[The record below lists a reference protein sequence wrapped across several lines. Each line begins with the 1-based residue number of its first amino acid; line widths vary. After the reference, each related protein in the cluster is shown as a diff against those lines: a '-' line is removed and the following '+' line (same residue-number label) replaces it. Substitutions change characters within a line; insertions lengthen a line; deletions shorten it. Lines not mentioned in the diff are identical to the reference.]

1 MKTPKI
7 TLRSLLQSM
16 SAAWAALVIFMG
28 AVQTTPAQSTN
39 YPATILSN
47 NPVAYYQLQELPGAT
62 VAVDSSPNGLDATYI
77 YDSSSNSPVLGF
89 PGIDSNSIAFLGG
102 TASDYGY
109 IDIPFNTLLAPIGD
123 NGSNGAPFS
132 IECWVQASS
141 DNVNA
146 AGNYQSIIGMFGV
159 YGSGEFGNASGWLLG
174 QTPGP
179 GSQWLFNMKNADFLN
194 GTQTTVTPLQWT
206 HLVGTY
212 DGNTQ
217 YFYVNGV
224 LQFTSPGWSTTY
236 LPDDGSDGAIG
247 GVVNAGFFPPYTP
260 WTGGVDQVAF
270 YTNALT
276 PTQVSNDYVVGLS
289 AFSPRPFAPSILT
302 QPVDE
307 TNYSGTEVIFA
318 AVSIGTPPLYYQ
330 WSRLG
335 VGPIPGATNATYS
348 FVPQYPG
355 DDGAVFSVAISNAIG
370 TTESELATN
379 SLETNI
385 VIEGPPFSITRNV
398 GSHAAFRL
406 AAAGAEPI
414 TYQWSVS
421 ADGGNTF
428 TALPGQTADTLWL
441 TNIQITASGNQYA
454 AVASNPFGS
463 YSNSATLTVV
473 PRTENVTLTGYA
485 AIVAADNP
493 VAYWQL
499 NENSNDLVAV
509 DAVGSFD
516 GSYDNTNGPIVF
528 GIAGGVPN
536 DTNTA
541 VDLQD
546 PQTAATGLGGII
558 NVPYALELNP
568 WGPWSME
575 AWFRPDTED
584 GEVRV
589 PISFFS
595 NTNYDSSD
603 LGWFIQY
610 GAIPS
615 FWTVVLCSG
624 GPSQFYAADTAV
636 TFTNAGAWNYLVVTD
651 DGSNILFYVNGAL
664 GYATTVAASAYIPQG
679 VNGDMSIGGTNE
691 IIGQRSDYETFGG
704 NAGTEDVAF
713 YNYALSPSQI
723 LTHYL
728 SKPLV
733 NITPSNGQLVLT
745 WSAGTLLDTT
755 NLAQAFTPVSGATS
769 PYIVPTNTGQSF
781 YKVVVH

>member
-1 MKTPKI
+1 
-7 TLRSLLQSM
+7 M
-16 SAAWAALVIFMG
+16 SATALTFAFVAA
-28 AVQTTPAQSTN
+28 QTTSAQSTN

-62 VAVDSSPNGLDATYI
+62 VAVDSSPNGLDATYM
-77 YDSSSNSPVLGF
+77 YDSASNSPALGF
-89 PGIDSNSIAFLGG
+89 PGIDTNSIAFLGG
-102 TASDYGY
+102 TATDYGY
-109 IDIPFNTLLAPIGD
+109 IDIPFNPLLAPVAD
-123 NGSNGAPFS
+123 DGSNGAPFS

-146 AGNYQSIIGMFGV
+146 AGNYQSVIGMFGV

-179 GSQWLFNMKNADFLN
+179 GSQWLFNMKNAGFLN

-212 DGNTQ
+212 DGDNQ
-217 YFYVNGV
+217 SFYVNGV
-224 LQFTSPGWSTTY
+224 LQFSSAGYSNTY

-247 GVVNAGFFPPYTP
+247 GVVNAGFYPPYTP

-276 PTQVSNDYVVGLS
+276 PMQVSNDYVVGLS
-289 AFSPRPFAPSILT
+289 AFSQRPFAPFILT

-307 TNYSGTEVIFA
+307 TNYSGTEVTFT
-318 AVSIGTPPLYYQ
+318 AVATGTPPLYYQ
-330 WSRLG
+330 WSKLG

-348 FVPQYPG
+348 FVAQYPQ
-355 DDGAVFSVAISNAIG
+355 DDGAVFSVVVSNLTG
-370 TTESELATN
+370 QTESELATN

-385 VIEGPPFSITRNV
+385 VDEGDPFSITRTV

-406 AAAGAEPI
+406 ATVGALPI

-421 ADGGNTF
+421 TDGGNTY
-428 TALPGQTADTLWL
+428 TSLPGQTADTLWL
-441 TNIQITASGNQYA
+441 TNVQIAQSGNQYA

-473 PRTENVTLTGYA
+473 PRTENVTLTGYG
-485 AIVAADNP
+485 AIVASDNP

-499 NENSNDLVAV
+499 NESSTNLVAI

-516 GSYDNTNGPIVF
+516 GSYDNANGPIVF
-528 GIAGGVPN
+528 GITGGVPN

-546 PQTAATGLGGII
+546 PQTLTAGLGGII

-568 WGPWSME
+568 WGAWSVE
-575 AWFRPDTED
+575 AWVRPDSVD
-584 GEVRV
+584 GTFRV

-603 LGWFIQY
+603 LGWFIAEY
-610 GAIPS
+610 SAVPS
-615 FWTVVLCSG
+615 FWTMVLCTG
-624 GPSQFYAADTAV
+624 GPSQYYASDTAV
-636 TFTNAGAWNYLVVTD
+636 SFSNPGAWSYLVITD
-651 DGSNILFYVNGAL
+651 DGSNILFYVNGAV
-664 GYATTVAASAYIPQG
+664 GYATTVAASGYMPQG

-704 NAGTEDVAF
+704 NSATEDVAF
-713 YNYALSPSQI
+713 YNYALSPAQIMAHYANKPQFNISQA
-723 LTHYL
+723 
-728 SKPLV
+728 
-733 NITPSNGQLVLT
+733 GEQLVLT
-745 WSAGTLLDTT
+745 WPAGILLGTT
-755 NLAQAFTPVSGATS
+755 NLTQPFTPITGATS
-769 PYIVPTNTGQSF
+769 PYTVTNNTSQTF
-781 YKVVVH
+781 YEVVVH